1 MQEYSRYLYTYTDT
15 LAVKDKTRETDSNIL
30 DENDCC

>member
-1 MQEYSRYLYTYTDT
+1 MQEYSRYLYTYTDM
-15 LAVKDKTRETDSNIL
+15 LAVEDKTCETDSNIL